1 MNWRIRLTWWDKS
14 LLAIMAVAAVIAFV
28 RFATGIGTIANIN
41 NAYPWGW
48 WVGYGIMTMIAI
60 GGVGFTITAL
70 VEIFGVHRYHSFVR
84 PAVLMGLLCY
94 TSAITMLMVEL
105 GRPWMVWMVLVSWAP
120 TSALFEVGW
129 CAFLYLTVLA
139 LEFAQVPLEQA
150 GWGRTFRIV
159 RAIYIPIMLLGVT
172 LSHLHQSSLGTLMAL
187 IPHKIN
193 LLWWSDLL
201 PLLFLFSAMMAG
213 PAMAILEHLAAA
225 RWLGFAPR
233 MDLLAGL
240 ARIEAWLVG
249 LFLAFQMGDLFYR
262 GAADAMFTASWFAVS
277 FWVEIGFGLMLPF
290 VLLLMPE
297 VRASRRGLA
306 TACAL
311 VIAGV
316 LLHRLNVAV
325 IGLRVR
331 HWETY
336 FPSSE
341 RLGSRS
347 ALRQRP
353 CLRSVGWRASFRSMK
368 SCRREQAC
376 ALQLDRPAYCTARK
390 EYREM
395 TTERSPR
402 FPAFRIVVM
411 LVVLV
416 NLILTIAIIT
426 QVRELQQRVASLPPD
441 LASKRDVAMLR
452 PLRVREILTQNCVE
466 CHSTRRLG
474 VTVSMEPAEIQRTVE
489 RMQSH
494 PGANIPPAEF
504 ERITA
509 SLLVARCARC
519 HGEETLNLMV
529 LKTQPER
536 IATIRRMAAL
546 PGSGVR
552 PDQALAIAQAFE
564 KLVDGGGK

>member
-1 MNWRIRLTWWDKS
+1 MNWRIRLTWWDKA
-14 LLAIMAVAAVIAFV
+14 LLVIMAVAAVIAFV
-28 RFATGIGTIANIN
+28 RFATGIRTVANIN

-84 PAVLMGLLCY
+84 PAVLMAFLCY
-94 TSAITMLMVEL
+94 ASAITMLMVEL

-120 TSALFEVGW
+120 TSALYEVGW
-129 CAFLYLTVLA
+129 CAFLYLSVLA

-150 GWGRTFRIV
+150 GWARTFRVV

-187 IPHKIN
+187 IPHKVN

-262 GAADAMFTASWFAVS
+262 GAADAMFTASWFTLS

-311 VIAGV
+311 IIAGV

-331 HWETY
+331 HWESY
-336 FPSSE
+336 FPSIGE
-341 RLGSRS
+341 VGITLGITAA
-347 ALRQRP
+347 ALFAF
-353 CLRSVGWRASFRSMK
+353 GWLARILPIHEELPPRTS
-368 SCRREQAC
+368 
-376 ALQLDRPAYCTARK
+376 LRPAAR
-390 EYREM
+390 
-395 TTERSPR
+395 
-402 FPAFRIVVM
+402 PAG
-411 LVVLV
+411 VLHG
-416 NLILTIAIIT
+416 A
-426 QVRELQQRVASLPPD
+426 E
-441 LASKRDVAMLR
+441 
-452 PLRVREILTQNCVE
+452 
-466 CHSTRRLG
+466 G
-474 VTVSMEPAEIQRTVE
+474 VS
-489 RMQSH
+489 
-494 PGANIPPAEF
+494 
-504 ERITA
+504 
-509 SLLVARCARC
+509 
-519 HGEETLNLMV
+519 
-529 LKTQPER
+529 
-536 IATIRRMAAL
+536 
-546 PGSGVR
+546 
-552 PDQALAIAQAFE
+552 
-564 KLVDGGGK
+564 